1 MTSWLALRASCP
13 ARTLRSH
20 PREAAPGARV
30 GGSVAPEDRR
40 LAGSASSHCS
50 GRDGPP
56 PPRGH
61 VLPFSSEAQ
70 EGSRILKSSGTY
82 RSAVWGEGE
91 HCHFLFLSFFFF
103 PPSKRAACQKV
114 SRVSSSAAPP
124 WLYLRA
130 DMHYITRKSFKKYR
144 QLDPSCRNLVCDLYK
159 IREERTILGGRGVC
173 LCSLRFFA
181 NFPPNRK
188 PEKECPL
195 CILAHGN
202 QRPGSPPPSAVIE
215 LGKRSRLHKVPRSR
229 SGVHRVSPD
238 PPPSCNQITEK
249 PAVVLV
255 GDFPGLSAQ
264 KELPGAGG
272 GGVIR
277 SGSAA
282 TEGA

>member
-1 MTSWLALRASCP
+1 M
-13 ARTLRSH
+13 
-20 PREAAPGARV
+20 
-30 GGSVAPEDRR
+30 
-40 LAGSASSHCS
+40 
-50 GRDGPP
+50 
-56 PPRGH
+56 
-61 VLPFSSEAQ
+61 
-70 EGSRILKSSGTY
+70 
-82 RSAVWGEGE
+82 
-91 HCHFLFLSFFFF
+91 
-103 PPSKRAACQKV
+103 
-114 SRVSSSAAPP
+114 
-124 WLYLRA
+124 
-130 DMHYITRKSFKKYR
+130 
-144 QLDPSCRNLVCDLYK
+144 
-159 IREERTILGGRGVC
+159 C

-181 NFPPNRK
+181 NFSPNRK

-202 QRPGSPPPSAVIE
+202 QRPGSPPPSAVLE

-282 TEGA
+282 TVGA